1 MTLKN
6 YIEKVCYKDIGEI
19 QEKTLSDLI
28 AYMYKCES
36 STFYIVE
43 NDKPVYIFTS
53 TDMLEIFMKNLLGV
67 KITDYVKEQPKE
79 VKTLDVETNIL
90 DAYYY
95 MRSNKLK
102 HIPILENGKLIGEIS
117 FKTLSVKISDIV
129 IKDPLTNLFNQKYF
143 DVLLEEYNEFNKPLG
158 IIFIELKNIN
168 ILEGFYGPAVINEMI
183 KTYAKAIKQSVRD
196 IDFVFRMGNKFKI
209 LTFNNLEI
217 TEKIVQRIENKL
229 KNTEHEGIKPDFKI
243 TYSHVPE
250 MEENIITALES
261 CEKKLIKGD

>member
-6 YIEKVCYKDIGEI
+6 YIEKVCCKDIEEI
-19 QEKTLSDLI
+19 QDKTLSDLI
-28 AYMYKCES
+28 AYMYKCDT

-43 NDKPVYIFTS
+43 NTKPVYIFTS
-53 TDMLEIFMKNLLGV
+53 TDMLEIFMKNLLNS
-67 KITDYVKEQPKE
+67 KIINYIKEHPKE
-79 VKTLDVETNIL
+79 VKTLDVQTNIL

-102 HIPILENGKLIGEIS
+102 HIPILENGELIGEIS

-158 IIFIELKNIN
+158 IIFIELENIN
-168 ILEGFYGPAVINEMI
+168 ILEGFYGPVVINETI
-183 KTYAKAIKQSVRD
+183 KTYANAIKQSVRD
-196 IDFVFRMGNKFKI
+196 IDFVFRMDNKFKI

-217 TEKIVQRIENKL
+217 TEKIVKRIENKL
-229 KNTEHEGIKPDFKI
+229 KNTKHDDIMLDFKI

-250 MEENIITALES
+250 MEENIVTAIES
-261 CEKKLIKGD
+261 CEKKLIKRD

>member
-1 MTLKN
+1 
-6 YIEKVCYKDIGEI
+6 
-19 QEKTLSDLI
+19 
-28 AYMYKCES
+28 
-36 STFYIVE
+36 
-43 NDKPVYIFTS
+43 
-53 TDMLEIFMKNLLGV
+53 
-67 KITDYVKEQPKE
+67 
-79 VKTLDVETNIL
+79 
-90 DAYYY
+90 
-95 MRSNKLK
+95 
-102 HIPILENGKLIGEIS
+102 
-117 FKTLSVKISDIV
+117 
-129 IKDPLTNLFNQKYF
+129 
-143 DVLLEEYNEFNKPLG
+143 
-158 IIFIELKNIN
+158 
-168 ILEGFYGPAVINEMI
+168 MI